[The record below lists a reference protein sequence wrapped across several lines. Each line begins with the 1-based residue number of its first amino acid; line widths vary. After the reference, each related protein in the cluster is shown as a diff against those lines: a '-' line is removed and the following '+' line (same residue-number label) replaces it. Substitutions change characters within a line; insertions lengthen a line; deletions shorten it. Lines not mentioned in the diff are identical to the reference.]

1 MGRWAQARRRAS
13 AGVAGELLPPP
24 AAPTLDTFEERVY
37 VTTNEPTNVGSVTT
51 LWSSFLEFG
60 PWTLADTEPTDSP
73 TDFGDTSSYYQ
84 KYLVARELG
93 NGIDFGGSSPDSNKV
108 YIS

>member
-24 AAPTLDTFEERVY
+24 AAPTLDTFEERIY
-37 VTTNEPTNVGSVTT
+37 ASTNEPTNVGSVMT
-51 LWSSFLEFG
+51 LWSAFLEFG
-60 PWTLADTEPTDSP
+60 PWVFADSHPTGSP
-73 TDFGDTSSYYQ
+73 TDFGDSSAYYQ
-84 KYLVARELG
+84 QYLVARELG